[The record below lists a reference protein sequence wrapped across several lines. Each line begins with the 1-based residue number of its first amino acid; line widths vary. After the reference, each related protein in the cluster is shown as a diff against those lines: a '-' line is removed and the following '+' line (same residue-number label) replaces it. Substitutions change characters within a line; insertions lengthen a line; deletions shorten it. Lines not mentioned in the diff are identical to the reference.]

1 MRAAAGQDRPSS
13 APPELTYHHS
23 SETLSKYFYS
33 VIHCFRPE
41 CEGMW
46 DGFTLRGHYNLD
58 VFFSP
63 MEGGYSI
70 IRTQRKL
77 SRHRLSTMFSIWDY
91 IGAVSK
97 LSSNGQEEIEH
108 GKEGSTCSAGMKS
121 GPTVT
126 MQTLSTPTSVAH
138 PCSCLAGPASAP
150 GAAWLGTG
158 WGWGVCKSGR
168 RCRFIKELR
177 LIFMWPARTPGV
189 RRQRG
194 RESVGMNCGLFC
206 WGEKG
211 ITMKKNLI
219 APRPDG
225 KLSTPQHLRP
235 FSSSSST
242 TSKSLLLQT
251 WDSLKDK
258 NWCYRLDLSV
268 TKIIVPKMYW

>member
-1 MRAAAGQDRPSS
+1 MRAAGGQDRPSS

-58 VFFSP
+58 VIFSP
-63 MEGGYSI
+63 MEGGNRI

-91 IGAVSK
+91 IGVVNK
-97 LSSNGQEEIEH
+97 LSSNGQEEIEQ

-121 GPTVT
+121 GP
-126 MQTLSTPTSVAH
+126 LW
-138 PCSCLAGPASAP
+138 PCRRCQLLRPLLILVLTWQGQHLPP
-150 GAAWLGTG
+150 VQLGWEHG

-206 WGEKG
+206 WG
-211 ITMKKNLI
+211 
-219 APRPDG
+219 
-225 KLSTPQHLRP
+225 
-235 FSSSSST
+235 
-242 TSKSLLLQT
+242 
-251 WDSLKDK
+251 
-258 NWCYRLDLSV
+258 
-268 TKIIVPKMYW
+268 